1 MHSLD
6 FIQDLA
12 ILMLAAGFISIVFH
26 RLNQPVVL
34 GYILAGILIGPHT
47 PPFSFIS
54 NQESIQTLAQ
64 LGVVFLM
71 FSLGLEF
78 SFRELKK
85 VGAIV
90 SIIALGEIIVMLWV
104 GYEIGIAFHW
114 RVVDA
119 LFLGGILAISST
131 TIIVKALKEL
141 HLEKENFSQL
151 IYGILIVEDL
161 LGIAIIAVL
170 SGIAKSGSVGV
181 DDVLIT
187 MGKLIIFL
195 IIITLAG
202 LYIIPKILRYV
213 AIFHSRETLLITML
227 SLCFGFCLLVIKME
241 YSIALGAFLIGA
253 IMAESRRE
261 VKVIRQLTAPVRDM
275 FSAIF
280 FVSVG
285 LLLDPSVVIEHAPA
299 VIVIT
304 IAVVFGKVI
313 TCSLG
318 TLLVGKDGRTAL
330 RVGMGLAQIGEF
342 SFIIAGLG
350 LTLNVTSSF
359 IYPIAVAVS
368 VITTFLTPYLIRS
381 ADPLASFLA
390 KKLPCSVIS
399 FFEKYRDRI
408 QNNSDSIK

>member
-1 MHSLD
+1 MHALD

-12 ILMLAAGFISIVFH
+12 VLMLAAGFISILFH

-34 GYILAGILIGPHT
+34 GYIIAGVIIGPHT

-78 SFRELKK
+78 SFRDLKK
-85 VGAIV
+85 VGASV
-90 SIIALGEIIVMLWV
+90 FIIALGEIIVMSWL
-104 GYEIGIAFHW
+104 GYEIGKAFDW
-114 RVVDA
+114 RIVDS

-131 TIIVKALKEL
+131 TIIIKALKEL

-161 LGIAIIAVL
+161 LGIAIIAIL
-170 SGIAKSGSVGV
+170 SGIAKSGSVGLT
-181 DDVLIT
+181 DILLT
-187 MGKLIIFL
+187 MSKLVIFL
-195 IIITLAG
+195 IISTLIG
-202 LYIIPKILRYV
+202 LYTVPKILRYV
-213 AIFHSRETLLITML
+213 TVFHSRETLLITML
-227 SLCFGFCLLVIKME
+227 SLCFGFCLLVIKMD

-261 VKVIRQLTAPVRDM
+261 LKIIRQLTAPVRDM

-285 LLLDPSVVIEHAPA
+285 LLLDPTVVMEHTL
-299 VIVIT
+299 VIT
-304 IAVVFGKVI
+304 VITVAVVLGKVM

-390 KKLPCSVIS
+390 KNLPRSTIS

-408 QNNSDSIK
+408 QNKVK

>member
-12 ILMLAAGFISIVFH
+12 VLMLAAGFISILFH

-34 GYILAGILIGPHT
+34 GYILAGIIIGPHT

-54 NQESIQTLAQ
+54 NQENIQTLAQ

-78 SFRELKK
+78 SFRDLQK
-85 VGAIV
+85 VGAAV
-90 SIIALGEIIVMLWV
+90 SVIAIGEIIVMLWL
-104 GYEIGIAFHW
+104 GYEIGKAFHW
-114 RVVDA
+114 RMVDA

-141 HLEKENFSQL
+141 DLEKKDFSQL

-170 SGIAKSGSVGV
+170 SGIAKSGSVGFN
-181 DDVLIT
+181 DVLLT
-187 MGKLIIFL
+187 MGKLILFL
-195 IIITLAG
+195 IITTLIG
-202 LYIIPKILRYV
+202 LYTIPKILRYV
-213 AIFHSRETLLITML
+213 AVFHSRETLLITML

-253 IMAESRRE
+253 IMAESRHE
-261 VKVIRQLTAPVRDM
+261 VKIIRQLTAPVRDM

-285 LLLDPSVVIEHAPA
+285 LLLDPAVVMEHTLAI
-299 VIVIT
+299 IVIT
-304 IAVVFGKVI
+304 IAVVLGKVI

-318 TLLVGKDGRTAL
+318 SLLVGKDGKTSL
-330 RVGMGLAQIGEF
+330 RVGMGMAQIGEF

-368 VITTFLTPYLIRS
+368 VMTTFLTPYFIRS
-381 ADPLASFLA
+381 ADPLANCIA
-390 KKLPCSVIS
+390 KKLPRSTIS

-408 QNNSDSIK
+408 QHKVK

>member
-1 MHSLD
+1 MHSLE

-12 ILMLAAGFISIVFH
+12 ILMLAAGFISILFH

-54 NQESIQTLAQ
+54 NQDSIQTLAQ
-64 LGVVFLM
+64 LGIVFLM

-85 VGAIV
+85 VGAMV
-90 SIIALGEIIVMLWV
+90 SIIALGEIIIMLWV
-104 GYEIGIAFHW
+104 GYEIGKAFHW

-131 TIIVKALKEL
+131 TIIIKALKEL
-141 HLEKENFSQL
+141 HLEKEGFSQL

-161 LGIAIIAVL
+161 LGIAIIAIL
-170 SGIAKSGSVGV
+170 SSIAKSGSVGV

-202 LYIIPKILRYV
+202 LYTIPKILRYV
-213 AIFHSRETLLITML
+213 AVFHSRETLLITML

-304 IAVVFGKVI
+304 IAVVLGKVI

-390 KKLPCSVIS
+390 KKLPRSTIS

-408 QNNSDSIK
+408 QNKVK

>member
-1 MHSLD
+1 MHALD

-12 ILMLAAGFISIVFH
+12 VIMLAAGFISILFH
-26 RLNQPVVL
+26 RLKQPVVL
-34 GYILAGILIGPHT
+34 GYIIAGIIIGPYT
-47 PPFSFIS
+47 PPFSLIS

-85 VGAIV
+85 VGAMA
-90 SIIALGEIIVMLWV
+90 SIIALGEIIVMLWI
-104 GYEIGIAFHW
+104 GYEIGHVLGW
-114 RVVDA
+114 RIVDS

-131 TIIVKALKEL
+131 TIIIKALKEL
-141 HLEKENFSQL
+141 HLSKENFAQL

-161 LGIAIIAVL
+161 LGIAIIAIL
-170 SGIAKSGSVGV
+170 SSIAISGSVEV
-181 DDVLIT
+181 ADVLWT
-187 MGKLIIFL
+187 MGKLLIF
-195 IIITLAG
+195 IIITVFVG
-202 LYIIPKILRYV
+202 LYTIPKILAYV
-213 AIFHSRETLLITML
+213 AAFHSRETLLITML
-227 SLCFGFCLLVIKME
+227 SLCFGFCLLVLKLE

-253 IMAESRRE
+253 IMAESSE
-261 VKVIRQLTAPVRDM
+261 AKVIRQLTAPVRDM

-285 LLLDPSVVIEHAPA
+285 LLLDPSVVVEHSFA
-299 VIVIT
+299 VIIIT
-304 IAVVFGKVI
+304 IAVVFGKII

-318 TLLVGKDGRTAL
+318 SLLVGEDGRTSL

-350 LTLNVTSSF
+350 LTLHVTSSF

-381 ADPLASFLA
+381 ADPIARYLAV
-390 KKLPCSVIS
+390 KLPSKMIV
-399 FFEKYRDRI
+399 FFDKYRKHRQKKD
-408 QNNSDSIK
+408 

>member
-1 MHSLD
+1 M
-6 FIQDLA
+6 
-12 ILMLAAGFISIVFH
+12 V
-26 RLNQPVVL
+26 
-34 GYILAGILIGPHT
+34 
-47 PPFSFIS
+47 
-54 NQESIQTLAQ
+54 
-64 LGVVFLM
+64 
-71 FSLGLEF
+71 
-78 SFRELKK
+78 
-85 VGAIV
+85 
-90 SIIALGEIIVMLWV
+90 ALGEIIVMLWL
-104 GYEIGIAFHW
+104 GFEIGKAFNW
-114 RVVDA
+114 RTVDA
-119 LFLGGILAISST
+119 LFLGGILSISST
-131 TIIVKALKEL
+131 TIIIKALKEL
-141 HLEKENFSQL
+141 HLEKETFSQL

-161 LGIAIIAVL
+161 LGIAIIAIL
-170 SGIAKSGSVGV
+170 SSIAKSGSVGV

-187 MGKLIIFL
+187 MGKLILFL
-195 IIITLAG
+195 VITTLAG
-202 LYIIPKILRYV
+202 LYTVPKILRYV
-213 AIFHSRETLLITML
+213 VIFHSRETLLITML

-261 VKVIRQLTAPVRDM
+261 VKVIRQLTSPVRDM

-285 LLLDPSVVIEHAPA
+285 LLLDPAVVMEHTTAI
-299 VIVIT
+299 IVIT

-313 TCSLG
+313 TSSLG

-381 ADPLASFLA
+381 ADPLANFIA
-390 KKLPCSVIS
+390 KKLPHKVVTR
-399 FFEKYRDRI
+399 FENYR
-408 QNNSDSIK
+408 IKSSKKE